1 MFGSGP
7 TTSAEP
13 LPSAAGSVTA
23 MRAMTYDTTDG
34 SWRLVERPIPSPGPG
49 EVRVAVRISGV
60 NPTDWKARLSRG
72 FAAAGVTQQVP
83 NQDGAGVIDAVG
95 PGVDP
100 SRIGERVWLWEAAW
114 QRPNGTAQ
122 EYVVIPS
129 RQAVA
134 LPDSAA
140 FELGASLGIP
150 FLTAHRC
157 LTVGEGGP
165 LHLGPGA
172 LTGRT
177 VLVTGGAGAVGNAAI
192 QLARWAGAHVV
203 TTVSSPEK
211 ARLATIAGAQNSVN
225 YRHDDAAERLG
236 EAAPDGFDLVVDVA
250 VGTNLPAIW
259 DALAPGASI
268 ASYATDDVHDLTVPI
283 REAMFRNV
291 RLQFV
296 LVYTVPRL
304 AKDRGVSDI
313 VAALAE
319 GAIRAGADAGLP
331 FHRFNLDQTAEA
343 HDAVHSGVVGKVLI
357 DVS

>member
-1 MFGSGP
+1 M
-7 TTSAEP
+7 
-13 LPSAAGSVTA
+13 
-23 MRAMTYDTTDG
+23 MKAMTYDTTDG
-34 SWRLVERPIPSPGPG
+34 SWRLVERPIPSSGPG
-49 EVRVAVRISGV
+49 EVRVAVRVSGV
-60 NPTDWKARLSRG
+60 NPTDWKARLSSG

-83 NQDGAGVIDAVG
+83 NQDGAGVIDEVG

-114 QRPNGTAQ
+114 RRPHGTAQ

-134 LPDSAA
+134 LPDSAT
-140 FELGASLGIP
+140 FDLGASLGIP

-165 LHLGPGA
+165 RHLGPGA
-172 LTGRT
+172 LADRR

-192 QLARWAGAHVV
+192 QLARWAGADVV

-211 ARLATIAGAQNSVN
+211 ARLATNAGAQAYVN
-225 YRHDDAAERLG
+225 YSQPDAAERLG
-236 EAAPDGFDLVVDVA
+236 AEAPEGFDLVVDVA
-250 VGTNLPAIW
+250 VGTNLPSIW

-268 ASYATDDVHDLTVPI
+268 ASYASDDARELTVPI

-291 RLQFV
+291 RFQFV
-296 LVYTVPRL
+296 LVYTVPL
-304 AKDRGVSDI
+304 PAKDQAVADVS
-313 VAALAE
+313 AAVSE
-319 GAIRAGADAGLP
+319 GAIRVGSDAGLP
-331 FHRFNLDQTAEA
+331 FHRFTLDETAEA